1 MYVQDVLY
9 DLRHSAVKVE
19 DVALRL
25 IVPDGGLVLQLQQPL
40 QVLALILLCS
50 TEASMEYITRWSTT
64 LVAYL

>member
-1 MYVQDVLY
+1 VLY

-50 TEASMEYITRWSTT
+50 TEASMEYVTR
-64 LVAYL
+64 